1 MSLKDTVKSI
11 KCMEGAVRFVKSL
24 TIYRRWKLKQQ
35 SRYDMK
41 RLYKYAGCFH
51 QETKGAV
58 QRDLMMQVHSLERS
72 FTMPE
77 FECGHGGG
85 NMKRLIA
92 LVNQYA
98 AEGCSMDDFEPGY
111 ALSIIATYLAI
122 HEREG
127 YPVPEDVLQ
136 PARALLSKFP
146 AQPVFQPKVT
156 QEEFWGKNEAP
167 FPEFAASR
175 HCVREYAGKAPL
187 ESIYAAIDLA
197 CTAPSACNR
206 QYTKVHI
213 YDSREQV
220 RQIFGIQVGNQ
231 GFGHLVE
238 QVLIVTTNLSALN
251 CQEER
256 FDAFTNAGIFTMNLC
271 YALHYHKVAFCILN
285 WSATP
290 AMDMEM
296 HRVAGIPDE
305 ESIALVLSVGMPP
318 QEFSHA
324 KSCKK
329 SSREVAVYHKR

>member
-1 MSLKDTVKSI
+1 MSLKDTVKSV

-24 TIYRRWKLKQQ
+24 SIYRRWKLKQQ
-35 SRYDMK
+35 SSYDMK

-51 QETKGAV
+51 PETKGAV

-77 FECGHGGG
+77 FECGHGGK
-85 NMKRLIA
+85 NVKRLIA

-98 AEGCSMDDFEPGY
+98 TEGYGMDDFEARY

-122 HEREG
+122 HERAG

-136 PARALLSKFP
+136 PAQALLSKFP
-146 AQPVFQPKVT
+146 AQPVSQPKVS

-285 WSATP
+285 WSVTP